1 MQVRNINDKVVPQRV
16 QVDLRDDP
24 LPHREHVSSRHRSSS
39 PRGRRLSH
47 DHARSPR
54 ARSRSAHPRSRSAR
68 SRSRSQHARSHA
80 PCPRSRSPRVPARR
94 ATRSCSP
101 QAASP
106 SAGRSP
112 RARSPSPVAGAKRQR
127 STSVGELRTAQSQR
141 TGTGGRVK
149 ASEYD
154 DTTQE
159 LLKQAISNFRVLISA
174 ENAFPDHDTEV
185 EFVGR
190 AWNGACHTL
199 KLSMELTPNIAKL
212 IANRGS
218 HLRGELKTKIKP
230 LIEITYGFNNGQN
243 KKSIARNRVL
253 AEELK
258 DGCTFAFKVRILHT
272 SSFSLRALTTNQD
285 IKERKGMYKNTIL
298 QTAVNAMW
306 FANRRDEG
314 AMYPEY
320 FDPFPL
326 QAFGLTLAVIEN
338 LIDQYATG
346 IRTETPF
353 TANDYRGVYEAHC
366 KALLEFQEHTEPYPI
381 LHGILSRMHNLGRC
395 VIHICGN
402 FVFDALRQLPLGRP
416 TPLHLRRLSSE

>member
-1 MQVRNINDKVVPQRV
+1 MPALHAPALVLHTRALVLRVRAPALSTPAPTLHVRALALRGCPLAVPRV
-16 QVDLRDDP
+16 LALPRRRLPAPAALRAP
-24 LPHREHVSSRHRSSS
+24 ALLHRSQV
-39 PRGRRLSH
+39 LSVN
-47 DHARSPR
+47 
-54 ARSRSAHPRSRSAR
+54 
-68 SRSRSQHARSHA
+68 A
-80 PCPRSRSPRVPARR
+80 PPP
-94 ATRSCSP
+94 
-101 QAASP
+101 
-106 SAGRSP
+106 
-112 RARSPSPVAGAKRQR
+112 
-127 STSVGELRTAQSQR
+127 

-258 DGCTFAFKVRILHT
+258 DGCTFAFK
-272 SSFSLRALTTNQD
+272 D

-381 LHGILSRMHNLGRC
+381 LHGILSRMHNLGRF
-395 VIHICGN
+395 HSGAQPLSICGVSLLN
-402 FVFDALRQLPLGRP
+402 KSDLDAAIKEFAED
-416 TPLHLRRLSSE
+416 SSTESEGEYGPADEQ

>member
-1 MQVRNINDKVVPQRV
+1 MPALVLHTRALVLRVRAPALSTPAPTLHVLALALRGCPLAVPRVLALPRRRLPAPAALRAPALLHRSQVLSVNAP
-16 QVDLRDDP
+16 P
-24 LPHREHVSSRHRSSS
+24 PWVSS
-39 PRGRRLSH
+39 
-47 DHARSPR
+47 ARPN
-54 ARSRSAHPRSRSAR
+54 PK
-68 SRSRSQHARSHA
+68 
-80 PCPRSRSPRVPARR
+80 
-94 ATRSCSP
+94 
-101 QAASP
+101 
-106 SAGRSP
+106 G
-112 RARSPSPVAGAKRQR
+112 
-127 STSVGELRTAQSQR
+127 L
-141 TGTGGRVK
+141 
-149 ASEYD
+149 
-154 DTTQE
+154 E

-258 DGCTFAFKVRILHT
+258 DGCTFAFK
-272 SSFSLRALTTNQD
+272 D

-320 FDPFPL
+320 IDPFPL

-381 LHGILSRMHNLGRC
+381 LHGILSRMHNLGRF
-395 VIHICGN
+395 HSGAQPLSICGVSLLN
-402 FVFDALRQLPLGRP
+402 KSDLDAAIKEFAED
-416 TPLHLRRLSSE
+416 SSTESEGEYGPADEQ